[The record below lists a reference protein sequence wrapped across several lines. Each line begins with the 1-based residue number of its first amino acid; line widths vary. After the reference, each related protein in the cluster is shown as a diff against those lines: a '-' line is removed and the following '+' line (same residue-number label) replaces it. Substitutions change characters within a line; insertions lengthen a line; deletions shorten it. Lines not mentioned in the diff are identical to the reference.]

1 LPFSWL
7 QFRLFFLGLAGPTQY
22 LNEIKMIK
30 EIKKVRKTMKERK
43 ILFPSETEEG
53 VLRAVE
59 KDLQELLKG
68 RDGEE
73 SQETHGR

>member
-1 LPFSWL
+1 
-7 QFRLFFLGLAGPTQY
+7 
-22 LNEIKMIK
+22 
-30 EIKKVRKTMKERK
+30 MKERK

-73 SQETHGR
+73 SQETHDR